1 MEQSF
6 LKNQKRVNYYT
17 IVLVCG
23 NAVQLRLDVW
33 SLKATWV
40 YDGVIVVAVGDGGVQ
55 LFG

>member
-40 YDGVIVVAVGDGGVQ
+40 YDGVIVVAVGDGGAQ